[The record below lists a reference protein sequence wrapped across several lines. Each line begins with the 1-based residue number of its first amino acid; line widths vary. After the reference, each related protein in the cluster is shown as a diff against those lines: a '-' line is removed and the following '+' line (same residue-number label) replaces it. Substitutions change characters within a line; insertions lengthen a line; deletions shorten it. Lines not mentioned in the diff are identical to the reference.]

1 MKTLIFDTETTGF
14 PSNHAPLS
22 DPIQPHLIQLA
33 ALLTVE
39 DVVLQKFETIIQCP
53 IEVPEAAF
61 KVHGISME
69 KSQAE
74 GVPLATALAAF
85 NDLLFQADRLVAHN
99 MRFDLK
105 LMEIAYA
112 RANIAMAHSMLE
124 AIPKVCTMITV
135 SPIMK
140 REGKRYT
147 LDSSYRHFVD
157 PAGFSSAH
165 DASADTMAC
174 FKLLRAMEKKEIR
187 II

>member
-33 ALLTVE
+33 ALLTEE
-39 DVVLQKFETIIQCP
+39 DEILQKFDTIIQCP
-53 IEVPEAAF
+53 IEVPEGAF

-69 KSQAE
+69 KSQKE

-85 NDLLFQADRLVAHN
+85 NDLLTQADRLVAHN

-112 RANIAMAHSMLE
+112 RAGVAIEHSILE
-124 AIPKVCTMITV
+124 AIPKVCTMISV
-135 SPIMK
+135 SPIM
-140 REGKRYT
+140 RAEGKRFT

-157 PAGFSSAH
+157 SEGFASAH
-165 DASADTMAC
+165 DAGADTMAC
-174 FKLLRAMEKKEIR
+174 FKLLRAMEKKDIR